1 MMFFNVVLRLG
12 ASPDSRT
19 TTPPSP
25 VVVNRSLSR
34 VKSRPRE
41 ETLDPTVTSAEG
53 IHPLYLVSLV
63 RNFVGGPSIG
73 ALLTSGTKTP

>member
-1 MMFFNVVLRLG
+1 MMFFNVVLRFG
-12 ASPDSRT
+12 ASPDSST
-19 TTPPSP
+19 ITPPSP

-41 ETLDPTVTSAEG
+41 ETLDPTVSSAEG
-53 IHPLYLVSLV
+53 MQPLYLFLLLEKFV
-63 RNFVGGPSIG
+63 RGPSIG